1 MSVPLTLGPYA
12 FNALSFGFTGL
23 SRNLSTRWADIQIA
37 GALNRLQWTG
47 GDGDSVSIEG
57 VIFPEEFGGMETLEG
72 LRAAAVAGLALPL
85 ISLAGAVYGM
95 HIIEGVEDDQ
105 SYHDANGLPRK
116 NVYRLRL
123 RYTPEDPGA
132 VISIVS
138 TIFG

>member
-1 MSVPLTLGPYA
+1 MSVPLTLGPYP

-23 SRNLSTRWADIQIA
+23 SRNLSTRWASVQVA
-37 GALNRLQWTG
+37 GGMDRLQWTG

-72 LRAAAVAGLALPL
+72 LRAAAMVGLALPL

-95 HIIEGVEDDQ
+95 HVIEGVEDDQ
-105 SYHDANGLPRK
+105 SYHDVNGLPRK
-116 NVYRLRL
+116 DIYRLRL
-123 RYTPEDPGA
+123 RYTSDDPGA
-132 VISIVS
+132 PISIVS

>member
-1 MSVPLTLGPYA
+1 MSVPLTLGPYS
-12 FNALSFGFTGL
+12 FNSLSFGFTGL
-23 SRNLSTRWADIQIA
+23 SRNLSTRWADVHIA
-37 GALNRLQWTG
+37 GGLNRLQWTG
-47 GDGDSVSIEG
+47 GDSDTVSIDG

-72 LRAAAVAGLALPL
+72 LRAAALAGLALPL

-95 HIIEGVEDDQ
+95 HVIEGVDDDQ

-132 VISIVS
+132 AISIVS